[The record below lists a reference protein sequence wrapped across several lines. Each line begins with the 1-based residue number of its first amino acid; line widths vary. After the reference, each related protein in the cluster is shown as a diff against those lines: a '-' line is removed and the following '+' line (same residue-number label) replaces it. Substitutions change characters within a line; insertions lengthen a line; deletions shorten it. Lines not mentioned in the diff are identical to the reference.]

1 MASPVVQIDVR
12 SLRSAQ
18 LQIELKKRGLSS
30 SGKKSELRRR
40 LEEASTQLSLQLT
53 HYH

>member
-1 MASPVVQIDVR
+1 MASSVVQIDVR

-40 LEEASTQLSLQLT
+40 LEEVSNNILLQL
-53 HYH
+53 